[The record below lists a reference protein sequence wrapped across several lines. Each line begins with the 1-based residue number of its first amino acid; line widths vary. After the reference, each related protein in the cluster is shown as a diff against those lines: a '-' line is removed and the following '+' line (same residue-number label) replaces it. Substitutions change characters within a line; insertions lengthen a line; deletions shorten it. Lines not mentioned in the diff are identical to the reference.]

1 MKVNGI
7 ALKARPVERGGSLV
21 LYCEAELTEC
31 TALDGQVLK
40 VTNYG
45 ETVAVY
51 PDYRITS
58 IKALDGYC
66 EVTAKRVLAPDT
78 AATLERLEQRQQS
91 LASAQQGQ
99 EATNAEVT
107 TRLDGTDEALAELA
121 GIIAGGE

>member
-7 ALKARPVERGGSLV
+7 PLKARPVERAGSLV
-21 LYCEAELTEC
+21 LYCEAPLADC
-31 TALDGQVLK
+31 AALDGQTLK
-40 VTNYG
+40 VTHYG

-51 PDYRITS
+51 PDHTVTG

-91 LASAQQGQ
+91 LASAQHGQ

-107 TRLDGTDEALAELA
+107 ERLDGTDEALAELA

>member
-7 ALKARPVERGGSLV
+7 PLKARPVERAGSLV
-21 LYCEAELTEC
+21 LYCEAPLADC
-31 TALDGQVLK
+31 AALDGQTLK

-51 PDYRITS
+51 PDHTVTG

-91 LASAQQGQ
+91 LASAQHGQ

>member
-7 ALKARPVERGGSLV
+7 PLKARPVERAGSLV
-21 LYCEAELTEC
+21 LYCEAPLTEC
-31 TALDGQVLK
+31 AALDGQTLT
-40 VTNYG
+40 VTHYG

-51 PDYRITS
+51 PDHTVTGV
-58 IKALDGYC
+58 KAMDGYC
-66 EVTAKRVLAPDT
+66 EVTARRVLAPDT

-99 EATNAEVT
+99 EATNEEVT

>member
-7 ALKARPVERGGSLV
+7 PLKARPVERAGSLV
-21 LYCEAELTEC
+21 LYCEAPLADC
-31 TALDGQVLK
+31 AALDGQTLK

-51 PDYRITS
+51 PDHTVTG

-91 LASAQQGQ
+91 LAAAQQGQ
-99 EATNAEVT
+99 EATNDEVAE
-107 TRLDGTDEALAELA
+107 RLDGTDEALAELA

>member
-7 ALKARPVERGGSLV
+7 PLKARPVERAGSLV
-21 LYCEAELTEC
+21 LYCEAPLADC
-31 TALDGQVLK
+31 AALDGQTLK

-51 PDYRITS
+51 PDHTVTG

-99 EATNAEVT
+99 EATNDEVA